1 MNLEQSA
8 VQIVYSSGK
17 FRSVFLSSSFNLVPR
32 VGFFSEFGLE
42 LFRRK
47 HTVACASSDFSR
59 NIDPEGKQ
67 GKLETRFLH
76 VLPKSFFVVSPTFRA
91 LQGDARYSSRD
102 IAIKRILLQPPYV
115 ASTGLSHQMPGTS
128 TAAAETGVLK
138 RLLHPSALLAL
149 VVFDVRY
156 DEMYRA
162 CLLYTSPSPRD

>member
-32 VGFFSEFGLE
+32 VDFLSEFGLE
-42 LFRRK
+42 LFCRK

-59 NIDPEGKQ
+59 KIDPEGKQ

-76 VLPKSFFVVSPTFRA
+76 VLPKSFFVVSPTLRA

-102 IAIKRILLQPPYV
+102 IVIKRILLQPPYV
-115 ASTGLSHQMPGTS
+115 ASTGLSHQMPGTRYCCS
-128 TAAAETGVLK
+128 RDGGPEAVAASI
-138 RLLHPSALLAL
+138 SAPCSC
-149 VVFDVRY
+149 
-156 DEMYRA
+156 
-162 CLLYTSPSPRD
+162 CL

>member
-59 NIDPEGKQ
+59 KIDPEGKQ

-76 VLPKSFFVVSPTFRA
+76 VLPKSFFVVSPTLRA

-102 IAIKRILLQPPYV
+102 IVIKRILLQPPYV
-115 ASTGLSHQMPGTS
+115 ASTGLSHQMPGTRYCCS
-128 TAAAETGVLK
+128 RDGGPEAVAASI
-138 RLLHPSALLAL
+138 SAPCSC
-149 VVFDVRY
+149 
-156 DEMYRA
+156 
-162 CLLYTSPSPRD
+162 CL